1 MDRSIFD
8 ITNPLLPVLPLS
20 SDLAVNQ
27 KKTDY
32 LRPIILNVLVA
43 VSNPLHYPRLEQDM
57 QTWDPLGRDI
67 FLRLY
72 RHLQPALI
80 QHTGS
85 LLTILDVSAT
95 PVNYQIT
102 IGHGV

>member
-8 ITNPLLPVLPLS
+8 ITNPLLPVFPLC
-20 SDLAVNQ
+20 SDPEVNQ
-27 KKTDY
+27 KQADY

-57 QTWDPLGRDI
+57 QSWDPQGRDI
-67 FLRLY
+67 FIRLH

-80 QHTGS
+80 QHSGI
-85 LLTILDVSAT
+85 LLTILEVSAT